1 MLIFPISMSRIANTQ
16 DAAHN
21 WKSIEELAE
30 KVSRTEGIGLTVLYT
45 DYLYMHSSKPAK
57 DLRDKSLNAMLHHK
71 QQFESL
77 LVKHHWYI
85 PRAYSFLTWGQAII
99 HSKKPF
105 TDCLR
110 KIEGLY
116 QKEKEFRKCVQ
127 ADIKKSGRSIK
138 DPLAVK
144 FVLEECVLMNLLQK
158 GQVELFNDY
167 VLHHEK
173 WILFCYPGKPLK
185 SEVWV
190 SQKNPLKLKNPQN
203 RYEDSF
209 YDLEG
214 KKLYDYLEIDLEK
227 DKEVFE

>member
-1 MLIFPISMSRIANTQ
+1 
-16 DAAHN
+16 
-21 WKSIEELAE
+21 
-30 KVSRTEGIGLTVLYT
+30 
-45 DYLYMHSSKPAK
+45 
-57 DLRDKSLNAMLHHK
+57 
-71 QQFESL
+71 
-77 LVKHHWYI
+77 
-85 PRAYSFLTWGQAII
+85 
-99 HSKKPF
+99 
-105 TDCLR
+105 
-110 KIEGLY
+110 
-116 QKEKEFRKCVQ
+116 
-127 ADIKKSGRSIK
+127 
-138 DPLAVK
+138 
-144 FVLEECVLMNLLQK
+144 MNLLQK